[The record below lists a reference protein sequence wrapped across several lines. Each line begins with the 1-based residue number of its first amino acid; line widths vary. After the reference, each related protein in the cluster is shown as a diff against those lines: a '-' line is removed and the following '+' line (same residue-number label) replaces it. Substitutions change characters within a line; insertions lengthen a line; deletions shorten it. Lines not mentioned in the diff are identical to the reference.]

1 MTADRTSAIEGELNQ
16 LIDLQLQAFGTR
28 PALSPEQLFVLQ
40 LRSRKI
46 HELGGKLDRIKRM
59 RASVKLPVA
68 S

>member
-16 LIDLQLQAFGTR
+16 LIDLQLQAFGIQ

-46 HELGGKLDRIKRM
+46 HELGGELDGIKRAKV
-59 RASVKLPVA
+59 RVKLPLA